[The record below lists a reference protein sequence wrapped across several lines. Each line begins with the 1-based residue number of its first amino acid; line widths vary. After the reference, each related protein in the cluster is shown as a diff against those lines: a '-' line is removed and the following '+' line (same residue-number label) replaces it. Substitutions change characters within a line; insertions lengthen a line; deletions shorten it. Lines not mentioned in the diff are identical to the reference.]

1 MKMETPQQ
9 PKARKD
15 VYRRLIG
22 YLRPYWK
29 QVAFAYVSVLFA
41 SLLNLYIPQILKDA
55 IDQGI
60 GGQRASALF
69 AAAGWI
75 LGIAVVRGV
84 AAYGQR
90 YYGEWLTH
98 RVAYDLRN
106 HFYNATQRLPFAFHD
121 RSQTGDM
128 MSRATS
134 DITETERFAG
144 MGLMDLLSTLLLLG
158 GVIVALVLESFSLS
172 LFALIPLA
180 LLLALTLRFGMVI
193 RPRFKRVQEQMGQL
207 SSTMQES
214 MTGIQVVKAFAREAD
229 ELRKFNAANEDW
241 FTKRFGI
248 IKIWANNWPTF
259 TFILMISIFLLLLVG
274 GPLAIE
280 GTVTIGSLFAMVA
293 YVMMLNGP
301 VQRLGFLVNMAATS
315 GASATRVFEI
325 IDTPTEVEEQE
336 NAVVLQEAQ
345 GAVTFEQVSF
355 GYEGGPR
362 ALDDI
367 NFAVEPG
374 QTVALIG
381 PTGSGKSTITNLIP
395 RFYDPFSGIVRID
408 GHDVRSL
415 TFDSLRQQ
423 IGIVLQDP
431 FLFGVTIAENIAYG
445 RPAATPDAIVEAA
458 KAACAHDF
466 IMDFPAGYETVVG
479 ERGVTL
485 SGGQKQ
491 RVAIARALLYAPRIL
506 ILDDSTSSVDTE
518 TEHLIQQA
526 LSVLM
531 EGRTTFIIAQRLLTL
546 KNADQI
552 FVLDGGRIVERG
564 RHDELL
570 AARGHYRHIYDLQ
583 LRDQEEFAALEE
595 QLREP
600 AEAVAKS
607 AVESVES
614 PLSPLSIAG
623 AVDKGKN

>member
-1 MKMETPQQ
+1 M
-9 PKARKD
+9 
-15 VYRRLIG
+15 
-22 YLRPYWK
+22 
-29 QVAFAYVSVLFA
+29 
-41 SLLNLYIPQILKDA
+41 
-55 IDQGI
+55 
-60 GGQRASALF
+60 
-69 AAAGWI
+69 
-75 LGIAVVRGV
+75 
-84 AAYGQR
+84 
-90 YYGEWLTH
+90 
-98 RVAYDLRN
+98 
-106 HFYNATQRLPFAFHD
+106 
-121 RSQTGDM
+121 
-128 MSRATS
+128 
-134 DITETERFAG
+134 
-144 MGLMDLLSTLLLLG
+144 
-158 GVIVALVLESFSLS
+158 
-172 LFALIPLA
+172 
-180 LLLALTLRFGMVI
+180 
-193 RPRFKRVQEQMGQL
+193 
-207 SSTMQES
+207 
-214 MTGIQVVKAFAREAD
+214 
-229 ELRKFNAANEDW
+229 
-241 FTKRFGI
+241 
-248 IKIWANNWPTF
+248 
-259 TFILMISIFLLLLVG
+259 
-274 GPLAIE
+274 
-280 GTVTIGSLFAMVA
+280 
-293 YVMMLNGP
+293 
-301 VQRLGFLVNMAATS
+301 
-315 GASATRVFEI
+315 
-325 IDTPTEVEEQE
+325 
-336 NAVVLQEAQ
+336 
-345 GAVTFEQVSF
+345 
-355 GYEGGPR
+355 
-362 ALDDI
+362 
-367 NFAVEPG
+367 
-374 QTVALIG
+374 
-381 PTGSGKSTITNLIP
+381 
-395 RFYDPFSGIVRID
+395 
-408 GHDVRSL
+408 RSL